1 MWAEDPGLPRVFLET
16 FSQQLEYKFQDISMT
31 LQNSH
36 TSISFKKKLMPPT
49 LMLNLR
55 LCMMEFNVSSREL
68 LWPTLMKLFGV
79 PGM

>member
-1 MWAEDPGLPRVFLET
+1 
-16 FSQQLEYKFQDISMT
+16 MT

-36 TSISFKKKLMPPT
+36 TSISFKKKLMPST

-68 LWPTLMKLFGV
+68 LWPTLIRLFGV